1 MKQIIIKNFDYPDNV
16 YPTKILLNS
25 AFAKMD
31 YHSRKQIEN
40 LTIFFSHFSFIY

>member
-1 MKQIIIKNFDYPDNV
+1 MKQITVKNFDYPDNV

-31 YHSRKQIEN
+31 NHSRNK
-40 LTIFFSHFSFIY
+40 